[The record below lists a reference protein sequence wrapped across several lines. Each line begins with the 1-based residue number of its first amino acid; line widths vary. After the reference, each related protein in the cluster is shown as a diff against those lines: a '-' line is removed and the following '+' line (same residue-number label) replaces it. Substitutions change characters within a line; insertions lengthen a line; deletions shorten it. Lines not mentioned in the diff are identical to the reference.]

1 MYDLRRGENISAIL
15 SDFYSGH
22 RVNAEEDIYGDLLE
36 PQGGGNRQTVSLR
49 IHTLESAEAGLKL
62 FYVFRIQG
70 IDKMEQKGDHP
81 TSRLS

>member
-62 FYVFRIQG
+62 FYVSVSKASTRWN
-70 IDKMEQKGDHP
+70 KKETHP